1 MFLAFGFGR
10 IYATREIKMWR
21 HRIDPHVYPNIRFI
35 RERRSYRTISTDFF
49 PVFNSWLTSLW
60 VLTCATVPRLRNI
73 LLWKAL
79 LFRLSAKR
87 IRKQVW
93 LANGCARC
101 CVQGKLKGGEEV
113 EEGKKI
119 AIYESVWWSQVA
131 SSRGNSWENVVKLPK
146 ILVRQILKQ
155 RFQSFHRYDEFKV
168 HETFPLYYPFRSRK
182 IRLDGKGATTAGDSS
197 VCWDTLE
204 QRASNKRGHCAQMRW
219 KEKGMAGNREE
230 RNEEEEEEEGSR
242 FRN

>member
-21 HRIDPHVYPNIRFI
+21 HRIDPRVYPNIRFI

-101 CVQGKLKGGEEV
+101 CVQGKLKGGGGRGRQENRNLWKCLVIPGRFESGKFVGKCCEITQDPRETDPEATLSKLSPIRWIQGTRNVSVVLSVPV
-113 EEGKKI
+113 EE
-119 AIYESVWWSQVA
+119 
-131 SSRGNSWENVVKLPK
+131 NSPR
-146 ILVRQILKQ
+146 RQ
-155 RFQSFHRYDEFKV
+155 
-168 HETFPLYYPFRSRK
+168 RSHHGRWLE
-182 IRLDGKGATTAGDSS
+182 RVLGYLGATS
-197 VCWDTLE
+197 
-204 QRASNKRGHCAQMRW
+204 K
-219 KEKGMAGNREE
+219 
-230 RNEEEEEEEGSR
+230 
-242 FRN
+242 